1 MIPAKAGSRAPSP
14 GLQTIAV
21 LRPDCPLAGQSLE
34 VDVCWDPV
42 EASEAF
48 ALFDRFDP
56 RANYKIP
63 PLGS

>member
-1 MIPAKAGSRAPSP
+1 MIPAKAGSCAPSP
-14 GLQTIAV
+14 GLRTIAV
-21 LRPDCPLAGQSLE
+21 LRPDRPLAGQSLE
-34 VDVCWDPV
+34 VDVWWDPV

-56 RANYKIP
+56 RENYKIP